1 MSIPPYQVENAADI
15 NIIMDNSVETVQ
27 NSVSIL
33 QPEIYY
39 YEIVNF
45 LWTLSYC
52 FHKSHLWD
60 ISCVSIESSKEKPQK
75 TVICTLFTVC

>member
-33 QPEIYY
+33 QTEIYY
-39 YEIVNF
+39 YEIVM
-45 LWTLSYC
+45 
-52 FHKSHLWD
+52 
-60 ISCVSIESSKEKPQK
+60 
-75 TVICTLFTVC
+75 

>member
-33 QPEIYY
+33 QTEIYY
-39 YEIVNF
+39 YEIMNF
-45 LWTLSYC
+45 LWMIGHC

-60 ISCVSIESSKEKPQK
+60 KSCGSIESSKEKPQK

>member
-33 QPEIYY
+33 QTEIYY
-39 YEIVNF
+39 CEIMNF
-45 LWTLSYC
+45 L
-52 FHKSHLWD
+52 
-60 ISCVSIESSKEKPQK
+60 
-75 TVICTLFTVC
+75 

>member
-33 QPEIYY
+33 QTEIYY
-39 YEIVNF
+39 YEIMNF
-45 LWTLSYC
+45 LWTISHY

-60 ISCVSIESSKEKPQK
+60 
-75 TVICTLFTVC
+75 

>member
-33 QPEIYY
+33 QTEIYY

-45 LWTLSYC
+45 L
-52 FHKSHLWD
+52 
-60 ISCVSIESSKEKPQK
+60 
-75 TVICTLFTVC
+75 

>member
-33 QPEIYY
+33 QTEIYY

-45 LWTLSYC
+45 LWTNSHY

-60 ISCVSIESSKEKPQK
+60 
-75 TVICTLFTVC
+75 

>member
-33 QPEIYY
+33 QTEIYY
-39 YEIVNF
+39 YEIMNF
-45 LWTLSYC
+45 L
-52 FHKSHLWD
+52 
-60 ISCVSIESSKEKPQK
+60 
-75 TVICTLFTVC
+75 